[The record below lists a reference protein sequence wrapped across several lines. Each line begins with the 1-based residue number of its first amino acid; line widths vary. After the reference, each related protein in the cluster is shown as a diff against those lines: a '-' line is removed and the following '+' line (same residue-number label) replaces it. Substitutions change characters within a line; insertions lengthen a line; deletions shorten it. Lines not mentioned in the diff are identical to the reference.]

1 MRAESTAYRPIPQ
14 AANGHSDRYW
24 GGFAAGALIGTAAA
38 VAAVMVANAVS
49 RNRDHRIL
57 RLDDSIQIA
66 RPVEEVFRAWA
77 DFRNLPDFIEAL
89 RHVEVQDNRSIWTVE
104 AAGRQTRWEAETVQ
118 FIPNEAI
125 GWKSISGPQHTGR
138 ISFSPLGDETIVHVT
153 MNYAPPLARF
163 SLLAAPASNAMSS
176 AINEALRDFKAH
188 MEGRADR
195 HSQKTASDT
204 VGWREASKDISLT
217 EETRKAPGSVDYTR
231 PPKAKYP

>member
-1 MRAESTAYRPIPQ
+1 MRVETTDYQPNNQSTGER
-14 AANGHSDRYW
+14 SDRYW

-38 VAAVMVANAVS
+38 VTAVMVANALS
-49 RNRDHRIL
+49 RHRDHRIL

-77 DFRNLPDFIEAL
+77 DFRSFPDFIEAV
-89 RHVEVQDNRSIWTVE
+89 RHVEVHGNRSIWTVE
-104 AAGRQTRWEAETVQ
+104 TAGKKTRWEAETVQ

-153 MNYAPPLARF
+153 MNYASPLGRF
-163 SLLAAPASNAMSS
+163 SLLAAPASSAMTSF
-176 AINEALRDFKAH
+176 INEALRDFKAH
-188 MEGRADR
+188 MEGRSDR
-195 HSQKTASDT
+195 HAQGQNAT
-204 VGWREASKDISLT
+204 VGWREPSQDISLT
-217 EETRKAPGSVDYTR
+217 EETRKAPASVDYTR